1 MKTLTKLPNAKSK
14 VRYLGGYDNP
24 NCQLEV
30 GKIYEINS
38 VKMHPSGNYSNSTI
52 ECASITMN
60 ETDTYESYW
69 YIKGEG
75 NGYTDFDKFELVEE
89 YLTREDLL
97 VLVDEYK
104 TALKSIL
111 ENSEDMLDSYV
122 EESGVI
128 DIRNIAKTAL
138 EKWILIKDL
147 HYWLQLFLF
156 HVVMQSQSIK
166 EEAKMTKALKIE
178 AVYDGIYAS
187 KSSDLLWITSALLC
201 TT

>member
-1 MKTLTKLPNAKSK
+1 
-14 VRYLGGYDNP
+14 
-24 NCQLEV
+24 
-30 GKIYEINS
+30 
-38 VKMHPSGNYSNSTI
+38 
-52 ECASITMN
+52 MN

-122 EESGVI
+122 EESGLI

-138 EKWILIKDL
+138 GK
-147 HYWLQLFLF
+147 
-156 HVVMQSQSIK
+156 
-166 EEAKMTKALKIE
+166 
-178 AVYDGIYAS
+178 
-187 KSSDLLWITSALLC
+187 
-201 TT
+201 